1 MVWHFNLQIEMRIGD
16 QMRRTIIPNL
26 KPILN
31 TSQLKTGVQILMKL
45 YIFLSLTIG
54 TNCNTA
60 TQIEGEKEL
69 LNTSLI
75 EGEEGGRQRGRH
87 AHHEVEAELVAPH
100 LADVRQHGVEVDGHR
115 APLPPPGPAREQR
128 HRGYPHSL
136 TPTT

>member
-1 MVWHFNLQIEMRIGD
+1 
-16 QMRRTIIPNL
+16 
-26 KPILN
+26 
-31 TSQLKTGVQILMKL
+31 MKL

-100 LADVRQHGVEVDGHR
+100 LSDVGQHGVEVHR
-115 APLPPPGPAREQR
+115 HRGPLPPPPLPA
-128 HRGYPHSL
+128 
-136 TPTT
+136 